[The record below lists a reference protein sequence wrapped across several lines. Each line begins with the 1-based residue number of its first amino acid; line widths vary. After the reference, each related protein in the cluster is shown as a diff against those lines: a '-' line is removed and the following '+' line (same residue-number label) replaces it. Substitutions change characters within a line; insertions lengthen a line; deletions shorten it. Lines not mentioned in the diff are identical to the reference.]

1 MNKVKMRIGYTNLV
15 MDADA
20 ALKVFNLLN
29 SGTLY
34 EYQTDYV
41 KNDEG
46 KSVCVE
52 KIKPCNDNVSVTGV
66 TPEAYAMWKLAG
78 EAT

>member
-34 EYQTDYV
+34 EYHTDYV

-46 KSVCVE
+46 KSVSVE

-66 TPEAYAMWKLAG
+66 SPEAYAMWKLAG